1 MMRGY
6 RRDIDGLRAVAVLPV
21 VLFHAGVPIFS
32 GGYVGVDIFFVI
44 SGFLITGILMQDG
57 GRLSIL
63 SFYNRRIRRIFP
75 ALFAMLA
82 LVTAAA
88 LILLTPLDL
97 KSYGASLGS
106 TALFASNIYFYL
118 GSGYFEASAID
129 KPLLHTWSLAVEEQF
144 YIVWP
149 VALWAMH
156 RLRGRAM
163 LTVTL
168 IALLVSFGLSV
179 WQTGRNPDAG
189 FFLPH
194 TRFWELL
201 LGAVLAMRPIEVSS
215 RPLREAIS
223 ALGLGL
229 IALAVFTFDGST
241 VFPGWAAA
249 IPCLGAAM
257 LIVGNARG
265 DTAAARLLSLRPAV
279 FVGLISYSLYL
290 WHWPLLSLGHYVALR
305 PLHWHEAAALV
316 ALSFVLATLSW
327 RFVEKPFRHGAGAA
341 KAWKRSIPLGA
352 LATVLAL
359 TAAAPLYLSKGLPQ
373 RSPAAVIKAEQ
384 IKNRTGPGACD
395 ALRPIPKCHLGA
407 PGDAVSVLL
416 WGDSHAGAFAPGV
429 DSAAASAGLSGLQV
443 NSPACAP
450 LLGARRL
457 DAEGSADCVA
467 NNNDVLK
474 LVAGHPELHTVV
486 LIARWALL
494 AETTRFGDEEG
505 APAFLADDKDD
516 TASLANN
523 RRVLAEGLERTVTTL
538 QRTRPGVRVILVGQA
553 PEPGVNAAKCLARA
567 IHLKRPQERCRSV
580 SEPMVRERLA
590 YADGVLRQVAGKT
603 GAELFMLSDR
613 MCAEGRCPTVEGET
627 ILYRDDDHLSPDGAR
642 LVARDL
648 PLSPQS
654 KP

>member
-6 RRDIDGLRAVAVLPV
+6 RSDIDGLRAVAVLPV
-21 VLFHAGVPIFS
+21 VLFHAGVPLFS

-63 SFYNRRIRRIFP
+63 GFYNRRIRRIFP

-97 KSYGASLGS
+97 RSYGASLGS
-106 TALFASNIYFYL
+106 TALFFSNIYFYL
-118 GSGYFEASAID
+118 GSGYFEASALD

-156 RLRGRAM
+156 RLRRHTM
-163 LTVTL
+163 LAITL
-168 IALLVSFGLSV
+168 AALVVSFGLSV
-179 WQTGRNPDAG
+179 WHTPRSPDAG

-201 LGAVLAMRPIEVSS
+201 LGAALAMRPIDVNS

-229 IALAVFTFDGST
+229 IAYAVFTFDGST

-265 DTAAARLLSLRPAV
+265 DTAAAKMLSLKPAV

-290 WHWPLLSLGHYVALR
+290 WHWPLLSLGHYAALR
-305 PLHWHEAAALV
+305 PLHWYEAAALV

-327 RFVEKPFRHGAGAA
+327 RYVEKPFRRGASADG
-341 KAWKRSIPLGA
+341 AWKRSLPAG
-352 LATVLAL
+352 
-359 TAAAPLYLSKGLPQ
+359 AAAIGLAVLIASPIYLSKGLPQ
-373 RSPAAVIKAEQ
+373 RVSPEVVQAEKATRGRE
-384 IKNRTGPGACD
+384 GAPRMCS
-395 ALRPIPKCHLGA
+395 ALDPVPACHLGA
-407 PGDAVSVLL
+407 PGDQLSVLL
-416 WGDSHAGAFAPGV
+416 WGDSHAEAFAPAV
-429 DSAAASAGLSGLQV
+429 DQAAVAAGLSGWRV
-443 NSPACAP
+443 NGPACPP

-457 DAEGSADCVA
+457 DAEASSSCSQ
-467 NNNDVLK
+467 NNSDVVE
-474 LVAGHPELHTVV
+474 LVQGHPELRTVV
-486 LIARWALL
+486 LVARWALA

-505 APAFLADDKDD
+505 EPAFLADDKDD
-516 TASLANN
+516 TASVANS
-523 RRVLAEGLERTVTTL
+523 RRVLAEGLERSVTAIR
-538 QRTRPGVRVILVGQA
+538 QARPGVRIILVGQV
-553 PEPGVNAAKCLARA
+553 PEPGVGVAKCLARA
-567 IHLKRPQERCRSV
+567 IHLGRPREPCQSV
-580 SEPMVRERLA
+580 SEAMVRERQA
-590 YADGVLRQVAGKT
+590 YADSVLRQVAART
-603 GAELFMLSDR
+603 GAELFMLSDQ
-613 MCAEGRCPTVEGET
+613 MCADGRCATVRGDT
-627 ILYRDDDHLSPDGAR
+627 ILYRDDDHLTADGAR
-642 LVARDL
+642 LVGRDL
-648 PLSPQS
+648 RLAP
-654 KP
+654 